1 MKSLSHDEL
10 IQLYNAAESCDQEL
24 FAEQRSNLLLVAGD
38 HYNKKG
44 SRQWNRIRE
53 SKDLSADQKLRLT
66 KNHVQK
72 ISKTY
77 VNTLVSYAPSVTIR
91 PNNEKELQD
100 VKSAELNKAVL
111 QHGKTKMKV
120 VQEKTLQYAEDFV
133 NIGELAVKMF
143 WDPFAGDLMGYEPE
157 LDQFGQP
164 VTDEEGNPQ
173 QTPKFSGAIVPERI
187 FGFNLLRTPET
198 KDMECSSPLII
209 RKMVSVEDLKIKC
222 NGDAEMLKA
231 VQESADRTFHVFDA
245 NTNTY
250 SNKNKSETMLLEFY
264 FPKCVSYPMGYFYY
278 ATLSG
283 KLWEGE
289 LPFGIWPIVYT
300 GMDSVQ
306 TSPRHRSLIKQ
317 LRPFQ
322 AEVNR
327 TGSKIAEHQ
336 ITIGDDKLLLPSG
349 SKISNG
355 VQLPGVRSIQ
365 YTGGK
370 PEYLAGRSGDH
381 YVTYMTSQIQEMYQ
395 IANVDMESAEKDLQG
410 DLMLQLFKSIK
421 QKKKFSIYTGKFEA
435 FFVRYWELYL
445 ELAKNYFD
453 DNMLIPAIGKSEF
466 INISEFR
473 NTDPLSSQIKVEP
486 QTDDVESM
494 MGKQVIFNHA
504 IQYIGNSLDKK
515 SIGKIMKNMP
525 FGNFENAFSELT
537 MDEDMATNM
546 ILAIDRGEAPMP
558 NKYDEHLYM
567 IKRLTERTRQA
578 DYSQLDPQIQKNYDT
593 YIKHYEGLEE
603 KRMVAMKQAQ
613 SEFIPSGGARVK
625 VDFYVASP
633 ANPDRTERAT
643 LPTEAVSWLI
653 DQLAKQG
660 SSQEALSRVNQGAVA
675 EMATSF
681 NQREGAQLQSMQSP
695 PPQMQGPA
703 SPEGYQ

>member
-44 SRQWNRIRE
+44 SKQWNRIRE

-77 VNTLVSYAPSVTIR
+77 VNNLVSYAPSVTVR

-100 VKSAELNKAVL
+100 VKAAELNKAVL
-111 QHGKTKMKV
+111 QHAKTKHKV

-133 NIGELAVKMF
+133 NIGEVAVKMF
-143 WDPFAGDLMGYEPE
+143 WDPFAGDLLGYEPE

-164 VTDEEGNPQ
+164 VTDEEGNPKQ
-173 QTPKFSGAIVPERI
+173 IPRFSGAIVPERV

-198 KDMECSSPLII
+198 KDMDSAHPLII
-209 RKMVSVEDLKIKC
+209 RKMVSVEDLKMKC
-222 NGDAEMLKA
+222 GDDPEKLKA

-245 NTNTY
+245 SSNTY

-264 FPKCVSYPMGYFYY
+264 FPKCMQYPMGYFYY
-278 ATLSG
+278 ATLNG

-317 LRPFQ
+317 LRPYQ

-336 ITIGDDKLLLPSG
+336 ITIGDDKLLLPNG

-355 VQLPGVRSIQ
+355 AQLPGVRSIQ

-381 YVTYMTSQIQEMYQ
+381 YVSYMNSQIQEMYQ
-395 IANVDMESAEKDLQG
+395 IANLDMESAEKDLQG

-453 DNMLIPAIGKSEF
+453 DNMLIPAIGKNEF
-466 INISEFR
+466 INIQEFK
-473 NTDPLSSQIKVEP
+473 NTEPLSSQIKVEP

-504 IQYIGNSLDKK
+504 IQYVGNSLDKK
-515 SIGKIMKNMP
+515 SIGKIMKAMP

-546 ILAIDRGEAPMP
+546 ILALDRGEAPMP

-578 DYSQLDPQIQKNYDT
+578 DFAQLDPRIQKNYET
-593 YIKHYEGLEE
+593 FIRHYEGLEE
-603 KRMVAMKQAQ
+603 QRMVAMKQAQ

-625 VDFYVASP
+625 VDFYVSSP
-633 ANPDRTERAT
+633 ANPNRTERAT

-660 SSQEALSRVNQGAVA
+660 SSQEALSKINQGAVA

-681 NQREGAQLQSMQSP
+681 NQREGAQLQEMQA
-695 PPQMQGPA
+695 PQPEQQGQA
-703 SPEGYQ
+703 SPERYQ